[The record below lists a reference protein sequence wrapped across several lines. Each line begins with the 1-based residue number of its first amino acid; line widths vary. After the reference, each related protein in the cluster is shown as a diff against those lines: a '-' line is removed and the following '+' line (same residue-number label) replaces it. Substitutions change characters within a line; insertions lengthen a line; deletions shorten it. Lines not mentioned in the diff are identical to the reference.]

1 MNDKEDRA
9 GFDASAAR
17 VNQIV
22 QKEIDGGIPAHKI
35 VIAGFSQGGALAL
48 HVALRS
54 AHALGG
60 CISLSSWLPL
70 RADYPAHLAPTAA
83 NLPILQV
90 HGDAD
95 MVVSHRWGHESHK
108 ILKSMIPNPEPKFIT
123 IEDMAHSSDPEEMRE
138 VTKFLKSVFGDNA

>member
-1 MNDKEDRA
+1 MNDKEDRQ
-9 GFDASAAR
+9 GFDSSAAR
-17 VNQIV
+17 INQIV
-22 QKEIDGGIPAHKI
+22 QKEIDAGIPPNKI

-54 AHALGG
+54 AHTLGG

-70 RADYPAHLAPTAA
+70 RADYPAALSAASA

-95 MVVSHRWGHESHK
+95 MVVAHRWGHESHK
-108 ILKSMIPNPEPKFIT
+108 LLKGMINNPEPKFIT
-123 IEDMAHSSDPEEMRE
+123 IEDMPHSSDPEEMRE
-138 VTKFLKSVFGDNA
+138 VTKFLKSVFGEGV